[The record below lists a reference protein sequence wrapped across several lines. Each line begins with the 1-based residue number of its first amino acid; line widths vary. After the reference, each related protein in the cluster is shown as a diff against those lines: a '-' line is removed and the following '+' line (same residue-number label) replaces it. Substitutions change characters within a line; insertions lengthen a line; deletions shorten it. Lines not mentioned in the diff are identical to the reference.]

1 MKLFTTLMGWRIS
14 IKWKMS
20 THKECRND
28 EMLEEWNDAVEIVK
42 AVEVVQ
48 ILGRPKQGSEEK
60 RE

>member
-1 MKLFTTLMGWRIS
+1 MGWRIS

-28 EMLEEWNDAVEIVK
+28 EMLEEWNDAVEIAK

>member
-1 MKLFTTLMGWRIS
+1 
-14 IKWKMS
+14 
-20 THKECRND
+20 
-28 EMLEEWNDAVEIVK
+28 MLEEWNDAVEIVK